1 MSSSETSG
9 EPALSFSCRA
19 YAKMALHAAKYPHCA
34 VNGVL
39 LASKAQIKSLSTS
52 SSSSSPKMLV
62 VDAIPLS
69 HQSRGLSPMLEMGLA
84 LTESLAEQE
93 GLGVVG
99 VYHVNELFH
108 DISEDSFMKEVGK
121 KIAENMSFSLVVTVD
136 NQKLSLV
143 MESHA
148 LIVRQCSGD
157 KLKDVQDIILEGP
170 TLEVVSTLLQ
180 RKNQA
185 LLNDFDNHLDDM
197 GCDILNRDLNSVIL
211 QCLER
216 LD

>member
-1 MSSSETSG
+1 
-9 EPALSFSCRA
+9 
-19 YAKMALHAAKYPHCA
+19 MALHAAKYPHCA

-39 LASKAQIKSLSTS
+39 LSSKAQIKGLSTS
-52 SSSSSPKMLV
+52 ASPKMLV

-69 HQSRGLSPMLEMGLA
+69 HQTRGLSPMLEMGLA

-93 GLGVVG
+93 GLVVVG

-108 DISEDSFMKEVGK
+108 DVIMDQFMLDVGK
-121 KIAENMSFSLVVTVD
+121 KIAETTPYALVVTVD

-148 LIVRQCSGD
+148 LNVLQSVGD
-157 KLKDVQDIILEGP
+157 KWQSKDANEIVLEGP

-180 RKNQA
+180 KKNQA
-185 LLNDFDNHLDDM
+185 LLNDFDNHLDDLA
-197 GCDILNRDLNSVIL
+197 CDILNRDLNSVIL